1 MLKYCKL
8 SDYRLKKVI
17 KCFCVDIEASKT
29 AQILGINRNTI
40 NRLYNV
46 FRQAIHEQ
54 RTQELRKLTGHVEV
68 DETYFG
74 LRRARGQA
82 TRRGRGTNKQPV
94 FGIYERDG
102 EVLTEIIPNCASRT
116 LLPIIRGKVAPE
128 SVILSDGWNAYSG
141 LVDMGYKKHRRVQH
155 ERGEFA
161 RERGIHINGIENFWS
176 FTKHRLAKF
185 KGVRKNFALHLKE
198 CEWRY
203 KKKPIEL
210 ERELIILLKRKS
222 S

>member
-29 AQILGINRNTI
+29 AQILGIHRNTI

-102 EVLTEIIPNCASRT
+102 EDTYARLVCRDGVIVGAN
-116 LLPIIRGKVAPE
+116 LLGHTDLAPRIRQAVEKATQIAELGDLLAHFPK
-128 SVILSDGWNAYSG
+128 
-141 LVDMGYKKHRRVQH
+141 RV
-155 ERGEFA
+155 EPT
-161 RERGIHINGIENFWS
+161 I
-176 FTKHRLAKF
+176 
-185 KGVRKNFALHLKE
+185 
-198 CEWRY
+198 
-203 KKKPIEL
+203 
-210 ERELIILLKRKS
+210 
-222 S
+222 